1 MDDETALYHKQR
13 GVTGL
18 PMFDHIAI
26 ARDADTRTSH
36 AGVDRIAP
44 KRGSQCAT
52 LLAVYRAYPDG
63 LTDREAGERS
73 GVPSSWKRSS
83 DLRRGGWIA
92 PTGQERDG
100 QMVCRPTP

>member
-1 MDDETALYHKQR
+1 MDDETALYHRQR

-26 ARDADTRTSH
+26 ARDADAVTSH

-92 PTGQERDG
+92 QTGEERDG